1 MHESVTGA
9 IIGGLKMCEVN
20 NMCVRDFFTIEI
32 YGLRNMDQS
41 TDAGLVGLYDG
52 KLLHIRQKLRTTS
65 AVGFENG

>member
-1 MHESVTGA
+1 MHESVTTQRGA

-41 TDAGLVGLYDG
+41 TDAGLVGLIAY
-52 KLLHIRQKLRTTS
+52 KNAK
-65 AVGFENG
+65 A